1 MDDYLPLGSELLPME
16 FQLLL
21 FTWNKTIAEKT
32 GSPCPCCNGAFGNS
46 WQGLARK
53 NFKLLY
59 PAEWEAFNSECKRL
73 SRLYKKELDALKE
86 YQKTHLENLP
96 DDQEMIT
103 HIPLA
108 EQQQPPLAEQEQ
120 PPLAEQEQETPP
132 LAEQEQ
138 ETPPLAEEEQ
148 EQSPLAETAACTCVT
163 CGPYYGPE

>member
-59 PAEWEAFNSECKRL
+59 PEEWEAFNSECKRL

-108 EQQQPPLAEQEQ
+108 EQQQEQ
-120 PPLAEQEQETPP
+120 PPLAEEEQEQSP
-132 LAEQEQ
+132 LAEHEQEQ
-138 ETPPLAEEEQ
+138 EQEQDQEQ

-163 CGPYYGPE
+163 CVPYYGPE

>member
-73 SRLYKKELDALKE
+73 SILYKKELDALKE

-103 HIPLA
+103 HL
-108 EQQQPPLAEQEQ
+108 
-120 PPLAEQEQETPP
+120 PLAEQEQEQPP

-148 EQSPLAETAACTCVT
+148 EQSPLAEEEQEQSPLAETAACTCVT
-163 CGPYYGPE
+163 CVPYYGPE

>member
-73 SRLYKKELDALKE
+73 SILYKKELDALKE

-103 HIPLA
+103 HL
-108 EQQQPPLAEQEQ
+108 PLAEQEQ
-120 PPLAEQEQETPP
+120 PPLAEQEQEQPPLAEEQETPP

-138 ETPPLAEEEQ
+138 SPLAEEQ

-163 CGPYYGPE
+163 CVPYYGPE